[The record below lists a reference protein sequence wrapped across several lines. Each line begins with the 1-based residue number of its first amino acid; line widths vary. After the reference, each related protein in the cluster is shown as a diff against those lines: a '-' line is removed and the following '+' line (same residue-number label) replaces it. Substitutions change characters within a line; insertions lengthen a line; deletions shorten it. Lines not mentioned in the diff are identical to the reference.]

1 MDRKN
6 SYALQTL
13 IATVVINAVLL
24 LTLYALYG
32 GGLTTA
38 TDATVFFG
46 IGAGLTLVLYL
57 VLLFTGRRLIDSE
70 AAAPAPPPVVE
81 TEEPAAQPITRPVTE
96 PVRPA
101 PPPPAPPSDAA
112 AVQMLAV
119 LQREG
124 RLIDFLQEDL
134 SSFPD
139 DQIGAAVRTIH
150 EGTRRALLEHVTL
163 EPVYSESEGSRVTV
177 EPGFD
182 PHAVRLTGNVS
193 GDPPF
198 TGTLQHRGWRITN
211 IDLPESDGER
221 IVAAAEVEVG

>member
-6 SYALQTL
+6 SYALQAL

-24 LTLYALYG
+24 LTLYTLYG
-32 GGLTTA
+32 GGVTTA
-38 TDATVFFG
+38 TDATIFFG

-57 VLLFTGRRLIDSE
+57 VLLFIGRRLIANE
-70 AAAPAPPPVVE
+70 PAAPAPPPVVE
-81 TEEPAAQPITRPVTE
+81 TRGPERRPITE
-96 PVRPA
+96 PTRSA
-101 PPPPAPPSDAA
+101 APPPAPPSKAA
-112 AVQMLAV
+112 AVQMLSV

-134 SSFPD
+134 SSYAD

-150 EGTRRALLEHVTL
+150 EGARKALLEHVTL

-193 GDPPF
+193 GEPPF
-198 TGTLQHRGWRITN
+198 TGTLQHRGWRISE
-211 IDLPESDGER
+211 IDLPESDDEM
-221 IVAAAEVEVG
+221 IVAAAEVEVR